1 MINFS
6 VNAVTNT
13 QTDSL
18 LIQAIEK
25 QNESINA
32 IATSLKFGN
41 KPTET
46 TTYQKPSTNMDFHQQ
61 MDRLTESMLSLG
73 GLLQSNIQNDIIRNQ
88 QKNVQAN
95 NRNQPR
101 QTNFPYPSQDSNN
114 FKSRPGNKFQQ
125 PATQAVQQPPTISAG
140 QNGQPFQNPN
150 FTPPNFLPRL
160 PAQYPPQ
167 SFQQN
172 QQNPQATQ
180 HPPVHPQQISQ
191 PFQQPL
197 FFQQPPQVNFQQ
209 QGQIYRPQ
217 QQTGMKCTN
226 CGLTNHN
233 IETCFRIQRQ
243 ALDTNVCFY
252 CKKPGH
258 RSNVCIHRPNIIQ
271 PAQIS
276 SNQGNA

>member
-1 MINFS
+1 M
-6 VNAVTNT
+6 NAVTNT

-41 KPTET
+41 KPAET
-46 TTYQKPSTNMDFHQQ
+46 TTYKKPSTNMDFHQQ

-125 PATQAVQQPPTISAG
+125 PPTISAG
-140 QNGQPFQNPN
+140 QGGQPFQNPN
-150 FTPPNFLPRL
+150 FTQPNFLPQL

-167 SFQQN
+167 
-172 QQNPQATQ
+172 
-180 HPPVHPQQISQ
+180 
-191 PFQQPL
+191 PFQ
-197 FFQQPPQVNFQQ
+197 
-209 QGQIYRPQ
+209 
-217 QQTGMKCTN
+217 K
-226 CGLTNHN
+226 NHN
-233 IETCFRIQRQ
+233 STPTSTHSANFPAFSATPLSSATPTSEFST
-243 ALDTNVCFY
+243 
-252 CKKPGH
+252 
-258 RSNVCIHRPNIIQ
+258 RSNLSPSATDWYEMYKLRPYKSQ
-271 PAQIS
+271 H
-276 SNQGNA
+276 